1 MSNFASKPERY
12 GSRYDSIFESSRQSP
27 IPDQAPGKLGRY
39 QTMRMKLI
47 YIFALAMLMPLSA
60 AAQSKAEASMYGR
73 TVKKPTV
80 RAAEKFLKKYPESVY
95 APIVL
100 RMRDSLLL
108 FSLDYDDA
116 PGLLEFYKNHPDTPF
131 KDLVTGRIMEH
142 NTSRIA
148 HEEAMQIAGKCLDA
162 IGWKKDNV
170 EHVLALDEGL
180 SLRMLSPDGE
190 LELTRDILVYSLS
203 DSPGAPAL
211 VKTLDIVTPF
221 GLRNYLNFGYLNGS
235 AEYVEV
241 LYLPEEDILNQVMF
255 YGSPLKPAEGES
267 FRIEGQSPEMM
278 EGLTLTPE
286 TAWLVAGLKENSSL
300 KQISKADLLTDSSIK
315 WWLEKN
321 SKAQTSASRL
331 TFGQLDP
338 EASIIDAYK
347 KAPKEKGKGCSV
359 AVFDIRGYT
368 VIVAASKATGD
379 YTLVWCEPACR
390 DKRGAK
396 YLSSIYFENDGTTL
410 NLFYYKGKSILK
422 IKISLPSQTIR
433 RSS

>member
-1 MSNFASKPERY
+1 
-12 GSRYDSIFESSRQSP
+12 
-27 IPDQAPGKLGRY
+27 
-39 QTMRMKLI
+39 
-47 YIFALAMLMPLSA
+47 
-60 AAQSKAEASMYGR
+60 
-73 TVKKPTV
+73 
-80 RAAEKFLKKYPESVY
+80 
-95 APIVL
+95 
-100 RMRDSLLL
+100 
-108 FSLDYDDA
+108 
-116 PGLLEFYKNHPDTPF
+116 
-131 KDLVTGRIMEH
+131 MEH
-142 NTSRIA
+142 NTSRIV

-170 EHVLALDEGL
+170 EHILALDEGL
-180 SLRMLSPDGE
+180 SLRMLSPDGD
-190 LELTRDILVYSLS
+190 LELTRNIPVYSLS
-203 DSPGAPAL
+203 DSPGAPVL
-211 VKTLDIVTPF
+211 VKPLDIVTPL
-221 GLRNYLNFGYLNGS
+221 GLRNYLSFGYLNGS

-286 TAWLVAGLKENSSL
+286 TAWLVAGLEENSSL

-321 SKAQTSASRL
+321 PKAQTSASRL

-347 KAPKEKGKGCSV
+347 KAPKEKDKGCSV